1 MDPQHQPQQMLPP
14 PPMSQ
19 RAPSGANPNP
29 ALPPPGAY
37 QDPRFQQ
44 YVNPQIQQVQQGWV
58 DSASEASNV
67 GFEYNPNAPQQ
78 QQQPYQQRPPF
89 TQQPPPPGAY
99 AVPPV
104 PPHILAQQQQ
114 QVPAVVPAPA
124 AASVPPPP
132 PAAANATDE
141 KDAHP
146 NVPSMS
152 YALVDD
158 PAGKPQVRTNLG
170 NTRAVMLL
178 LSEMWIVNLMFL
190 LGGTFLMTFYLGKLQ
205 DYTDTDLWNIGCYW
219 KIGWLLPLPYT
230 IICFFGLV
238 IPYRTNKFLNFEK
251 EGVKKRRVDNLYIL
265 TVTKGNNR
273 EAVYRAWEAHKH
285 LERLH
290 SCIRV
295 HVLTDEPYFFEN
307 INCYTCPKAFVSG
320 NSKYKARALE
330 WYRQTMRFTEYDW
343 VLHLDEES
351 VIDDESVR
359 QILEFIWYQTDYH
372 FGQGVILYNQYRYWA
387 NWIFTVADAIRVGDD
402 LSRFHLQ
409 FTYFHR
415 PVFGAHG
422 SFLLNNG
429 LVENAVSWDLGSLTE
444 DYQFAMKAWDRGFRC
459 GGIPGLVREQSPMDF
474 IGFLKQRRRWY
485 VGIRRLPEFLP
496 KLWAF
501 FWSLGILS
509 LYCTIASIVLGFVPS
524 LRYPTPRWFGL
535 AKDFSFVTFVYLY
548 VLGIFVQDID
558 KGANPLLVLV
568 RLLATVPIQ
577 FIAVVME
584 GLAVMYGILFPP
596 ADFDVIKK

>member
-1 MDPQHQPQQMLPP
+1 MADPSRPP
-14 PPMSQ
+14 TRFGS
-19 RAPSGANPNP
+19 
-29 ALPPPGAY
+29 PGWA
-37 QDPRFQQ
+37 
-44 YVNPQIQQVQQGWV
+44 
-58 DSASEASNV
+58 DSASEASNIN
-67 GFEYNPNAPQQ
+67 FEYNPANASAPQLPQQ
-78 QQQPYQQRPPF
+78 Q
-89 TQQPPPPGAY
+89 
-99 AVPPV
+99 
-104 PPHILAQQQQ
+104 
-114 QVPAVVPAPA
+114 PAPTSKESTDSHSRSSSIYQP
-124 AASVPPPP
+124 ASRDIE
-132 PAAANATDE
+132 NLE
-141 KDAHP
+141 
-146 NVPSMS
+146 NVPLPTPTATTVAVNGTPMIS
-152 YALVDD
+152 YALAED
-158 PAGKPQVRTNLG
+158 PTKPQVRTNLG
-170 NTRAVMLL
+170 NTKAVMML
-178 LSEMWIVNLMFL
+178 LSEMWLFNLAFL
-190 LGGTFLMTFYLGKLQ
+190 LGGTYLMTFYLGKLQ
-205 DYTDTDLWNIGCYW
+205 GYTDITMWNVACYW

-230 IICFFGLV
+230 LVCFFGLV
-238 IPYRTNKFLNFEK
+238 MPYRTNKFLNFEK

-273 EAVYRAWEAHKH
+273 EAVYRAWDAHKH

-290 SCIRV
+290 PCVRV

-330 WYRQTMRFTEYDW
+330 WYRQTMRFTEFDW
-343 VLHLDEES
+343 ILHLDEES

-372 FGQGVILYNQYRYWA
+372 FGQGVILYNQYRYWS
-387 NWIFTVADAIRVGDD
+387 NWIFTVADSIRVGDD

-409 FTYFHR
+409 YTYFHR

-422 SFLLNNG
+422 SFLLTNG
-429 LVENAVSWDLGSLTE
+429 LVENAISWDLGSLTE

-459 GGIPGLVREQSPMDF
+459 GSIPGLVREQSPMDF

-501 FWSLGILS
+501 FWTLGILS
-509 LYCTIASIVLGFVPS
+509 LYCTIASVVMGFIIKES
-524 LRYPTPRWFGL
+524 TPRWFGL

-548 VLGIFVQDID
+548 MVGIFIQDID
-558 KGANPLLVLV
+558 KGTNPLLVLLRIPTTFV
-568 RLLATVPIQ
+568 IQ

-596 ADFDVIKK
+596 TDFDVIKK

>member
-1 MDPQHQPQQMLPP
+1 MGPKQPIAPP
-14 PPMSQ
+14 P
-19 RAPSGANPNP
+19 
-29 ALPPPGAY
+29 
-37 QDPRFQQ
+37 
-44 YVNPQIQQVQQGWV
+44 VGWV
-58 DSASEASNV
+58 DSASEASNL
-67 GFEYNPNAPQQ
+67 GFEYNANNISAAQLPV
-78 QQQPYQQRPPF
+78 QQPRPVGTRLQAAPNGNK
-89 TQQPPPPGAY
+89 PAGEAMEIIGDLEN
-99 AVPPV
+99 VKLPPV
-104 PPHILAQQQQ
+104 G
-114 QVPAVVPAPA
+114 VSGGVVPQI
-124 AASVPPPP
+124 
-132 PAAANATDE
+132 
-141 KDAHP
+141 
-146 NVPSMS
+146 S
-152 YALVDD
+152 YALNDD
-158 PAGKPQVRTNLG
+158 PNQPQVRTNLG
-170 NTRAVMLL
+170 NTKACMMM
-178 LSEMWIVNLMFL
+178 LSEMWIFNLAFL
-190 LGGTFLMTFYLGKLQ
+190 LGGTYLMTFYLGNVQGYSDIL
-205 DYTDTDLWNIGCYW
+205 LWNVACYW

-230 IICFFGLV
+230 LVCFFGL
-238 IPYRTNKFLNFEK
+238 ILPYRTNKFLNFEK
-251 EGVKKRRVDNLYIL
+251 EGIKKRRVDNLYIL
-265 TVTKGNNR
+265 TVTKGNNK
-273 EAVYRAWEAHKH
+273 EAVYRAWDAHKH

-290 SCIRV
+290 PCVRV
-295 HVLTDEPYFFEN
+295 HVLTDEPFFFEN

-330 WYRQTMRFTEYDW
+330 WYRQTMRYTEYDW

-372 FGQGVILYNQYRYWA
+372 FGQGVILYNQYRYWS

-409 FTYFHR
+409 YTYFHR

-422 SFLLNNG
+422 SFLLTNG

-459 GGIPGLVREQSPMDF
+459 GSIPGLVREQSPMDF

-501 FWSLGILS
+501 FWTLGILS
-509 LYCTIASIVLGFVPS
+509 LYCTIASVVLGFIIKES
-524 LRYPTPRWFGL
+524 TPRWFGL

-548 VLGIFVQDID
+548 LLGIFVQDID

-568 RLLATVPIQ
+568 RIPVTFVIQ

-584 GLAVMYGILFPP
+584 GLAVMYGIAFPP